1 MSDLFGQTKTIKAI
15 SLWQPWASLVARGV
29 KRHETRHWLTAY
41 RGPIAIHAA
50 KTLDM
55 ADAPDPL
62 CDSAL
67 GVYWKDSLPL
77 GAVVAIARLRDV
89 RPGPSV
95 FDSLTRADQTAG
107 NFAHGRFA
115 WDLADVRALGEPIPL
130 AGRQGLFNW
139 EPPDDLDDRLG
150 PVLDHAAICERIRWG
165 VSNKMELP

>member
-1 MSDLFGQTKTIKAI
+1 MIGGFGLCGIPENLIA
-15 SLWQPWASLVARGV
+15 ALVARGV

-55 ADAPDPL
+55 ADAADPL

-89 RPGPSV
+89 R
-95 FDSLTRADQTAG
+95 DSISEIAK
-107 NFAHGRFA
+107 
-115 WDLADVRALGEPIPL
+115 LAA
-130 AGRQGLFNW
+130 
-139 EPPDDLDDRLG
+139 
-150 PVLDHAAICERIRWG
+150 
-165 VSNKMELP
+165 